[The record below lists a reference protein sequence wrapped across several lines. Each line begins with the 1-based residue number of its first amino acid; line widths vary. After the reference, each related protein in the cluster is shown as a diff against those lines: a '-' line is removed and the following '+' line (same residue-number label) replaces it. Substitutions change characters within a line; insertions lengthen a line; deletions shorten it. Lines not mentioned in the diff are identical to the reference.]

1 MAPELGIAAAGK
13 VDDAAIGVRF
23 VRVGEAELLIPG
35 FESTEVTIPP
45 KAEGV
50 FIGTRV
56 PPPSGI
62 RKQTSQHVNA
72 NSTSMRYS
80 QIDLPLCS

>member
-1 MAPELGIAAAGK
+1 MRLAVPSELEISAAVGN
-13 VDDAAIGVRF
+13 VEDAVTGVRL
-23 VRVGEAELLIPG
+23 VRVGEAELPIPK

-50 FIGTRV
+50 VIGTRV

-62 RKQTSQHVNA
+62 RKQTSQNVSV
-72 NSTSMRYS
+72 NSTSM
-80 QIDLPLCS
+80 